1 MFCFF
6 LAYLSLFL
14 KIQVLVESWPKKTQ
28 NLCELLS
35 VFSFWKISILILSIA
50 GSGKIFLLEWDCSGF
65 PSITPLFSTYASQ
78 IVLLLARLSIFVETL
93 FFLNW
98 EYKYETF
105 KSNIYSS
112 GGIMKYLCCYPVFY
126 PLCFLYTWKKSV
138 VLEVQG
144 VWVHSKSS
152 LWSGLCCSLWPDCN

>member
-1 MFCFF
+1 MFCLF

-14 KIQVLVESWPKKTQ
+14 KIQVLVESWPKKNQ

-65 PSITPLFSTYASQ
+65 PSITPLFSTYASL

-105 KSNIYSS
+105 KSNIQFRGYHE
-112 GGIMKYLCCYPVFY
+112 VFVLL
-126 PLCFLYTWKKSV
+126 PSFLPSV
-138 VLEVQG
+138 LSLHLKEKCG
-144 VWVHSKSS
+144 SWSAGSLSS
-152 LWSGLCCSLWPDCN
+152 LKEFTLVWTMLLTLTRL